1 MIRSRARFYC
11 ALSHPRPAETLITR
25 EDGNFHPRT
34 IPTGKPWPN
43 GQAAKSRYYL
53 RLLDNNRGQREQFCC
68 GDFAA
73 SLTLHYG
80 DGSSTHP
87 SPPGK
92 FGFKKSG
99 APQRITSVL
108 MRLGTSPTGMFATTF
123 IALVS
128 MADTDL
134 IPEFET

>member
-1 MIRSRARFYC
+1 MGKRQKVDTTCGQTTTRA
-11 ALSHPRPAETLITR
+11 A
-25 EDGNFHPRT
+25 
-34 IPTGKPWPN
+34 
-43 GQAAKSRYYL
+43 
-53 RLLDNNRGQREQFCC
+53 REQFCC

-87 SPPGK
+87 SPRGK

>member
-1 MIRSRARFYC
+1 M
-11 ALSHPRPAETLITR
+11 LPAVV
-25 EDGNFHPRT
+25 GQQ
-34 IPTGKPWPN
+34 PW
-43 GQAAKSRYYL
+43 AA
-53 RLLDNNRGQREQFCC
+53 REQFCY
-68 GDFAA
+68 GDLAA
-73 SLTLHYG
+73 SLTMHYG
-80 DGSSTHP
+80 DGPSTHP

-92 FGFKKSG
+92 FGFRISA
-99 APQRITSVL
+99 APQRIISVL

>member
-11 ALSHPRPAETLITR
+11 ALSLPRPAETLITR

-43 GQAAKSRYYL
+43 GRAAKSRCYL
-53 RLLDNNRGQREQFCC
+53 RSSDDNRGQRASSFVAVISRHALRRWTINSSV
-68 GDFAA
+68 AA
-73 SLTLHYG
+73 RQIWIQ
-80 DGSSTHP
+80 
-87 SPPGK
+87 K
-92 FGFKKSG
+92 IG